1 MPINSTS
8 PDVTCPLLTRKKK
21 TSLFI
26 SLCILG
32 ELPQPEDPQGVM
44 RWGGGDLFIFL
55 GSHVLIE
62 RFFDGTDQENS
73 KTQGGKRQI
82 RGKIHKNNSI
92 KRLT

>member
-8 PDVTCPLLTRKKK
+8 PDVTCPFLTRKKK

-26 SLCILG
+26 SLCILRD
-32 ELPQPEDPQGVM
+32 LPSRRSPGSYAVGV
-44 RWGGGDLFIFL
+44 GDLFIFL

-92 KRLT
+92 KKLT